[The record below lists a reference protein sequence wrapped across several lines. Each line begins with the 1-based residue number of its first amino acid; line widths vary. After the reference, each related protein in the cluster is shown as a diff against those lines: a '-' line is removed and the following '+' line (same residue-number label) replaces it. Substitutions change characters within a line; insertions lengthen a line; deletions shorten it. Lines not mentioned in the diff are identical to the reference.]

1 MVVAR
6 NGVEAIIAAIA
17 TASLGAVFSSCAPEM
32 VAFAIVSRFAPLE
45 PVVLMCCLRAEPR
58 DVGIALPDR
67 VAEMAAQLL
76 TLKIII
82 ALDDGL
88 APDTLKTPVHRFAD
102 IVARTDSATDNAWR
116 RFPFNQPLFIM
127 FSSGTTG
134 APKCIVHSAGGK
146 TYLERVKLAV
156 LWRQKTLGL
165 AVYEAS
171 VPQLRSLEISKTG
184 RALFRSPVFK
194 DNDLDRLYSE
204 LSLLPI

>member
-17 TASLGAVFSSCAPEM
+17 TASLGAVFSCCAPEM
-32 VAFAIVSRFAPLE
+32 GAFAIVSRFAPLE

-88 APDTLKTPVHRFAD
+88 APDALKTPVHRFAD

-134 APKCIVHSAGGK
+134 APKYIVHGAGGK

-171 VPQLRSLEISKTG
+171 VPQLRSLEIPKTG
-184 RALFRSPVFK
+184 KALFRSPVFK